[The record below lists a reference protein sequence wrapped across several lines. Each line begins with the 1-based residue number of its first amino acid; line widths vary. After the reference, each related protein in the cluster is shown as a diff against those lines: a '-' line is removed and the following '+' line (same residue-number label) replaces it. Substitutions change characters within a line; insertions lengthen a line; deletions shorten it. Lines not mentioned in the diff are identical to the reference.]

1 MANQQ
6 KLEPRDWDSL
16 RRCPLFRHL
25 DEQTL
30 GAVVGRAR
38 LQTLERGQTLFA
50 QGDPADAFFIVL
62 DGWVKLYRLAPNGD
76 ETVITIIAPGES
88 FAEPVMFLGGK
99 YPVYAA
105 SASRCRLV
113 RMEHDAFVKCL
124 QSERELATAMLASIA
139 WRGAA
144 LTEQIGMLK
153 AMNAPRRV
161 AEFLLRL
168 GNAGHGGAVV
178 TLPYEKA
185 LIAGRLGM
193 TPESFSRA
201 LAALKKIG
209 VSVDHSSV
217 EIADVAALRGF
228 VQDGATPPNT
238 GS

>member
-1 MANQQ
+1 
-6 KLEPRDWDSL
+6 
-16 RRCPLFRHL
+16 
-25 DEQTL
+25 
-30 GAVVGRAR
+30 
-38 LQTLERGQTLFA
+38 
-50 QGDPADAFFIVL
+50 
-62 DGWVKLYRLAPNGD
+62 
-76 ETVITIIAPGES
+76 
-88 FAEPVMFLGGK
+88 MFLGGK

-161 AEFLLRL
+161 AEFLLTARATLATTARL
-168 GNAGHGGAVV
+168 V